1 MNHIETISIDDSLG
15 KGERTRLLLLESAA
29 ALFEDQG
36 YLGANMRDIAA
47 RAGIKAGS
55 MFYHFK
61 DKEELL
67 FVLLK
72 RTITTIIAVQA
83 ENLRSAHSAR
93 DRLRG
98 LVKTEVEAILIRS
111 PGVSFQS
118 LFHEWRHLSKPYT
131 DQLMKLRQGY
141 ERTWLEVL
149 GQCRDEK
156 LLLASPKITRR
167 LLNGSFAWIRYWY
180 DIEGEMTMDQII
192 DEAVLLLIGQS
203 FQGESGKTPENPN

>member
-1 MNHIETISIDDSLG
+1 MNYIETISIDNSLG
-15 KGERTRLLLLESAA
+15 KKARTRLLLLESAA
-29 ALFEDQG
+29 VLFEDLG
-36 YLGANMRDIAA
+36 YPGANMRDIAA

-72 RTITTIIAVQA
+72 RTITTIIAVQK
-83 ENLRSAHSAR
+83 ENLRAADNAR

-118 LFHEWRHLSKPYT
+118 LFHEWRHLSQPYT
-131 DQLMKLRQGY
+131 DQLMELRQGY
-141 ERTWLEVL
+141 ESVWLEVL

-156 LLLASPKITRR
+156 LILASPKITRR

-180 DIEGEMTMDQII
+180 DSEGDMTMDEII
-192 DEAVLLLIGQS
+192 EEAVLLLIGPS
-203 FQGESGKTPENPN
+203 LREPS